1 MSPVSSA
8 LIFSNLLYCTCIFT
22 TSLYSALLLRLQ
34 LSPSNYVF
42 LIPSIPSGF
51 QQTPFLKPL
60 SFGLQLQRFC
70 FCLIQLRDL
79 TPLPPP
85 HKKANKTNSLPHP
98 LSPRT
103 RSSGAD
109 LVKQT
114 GPISSPHGSIS
125 GKWMCCPL
133 DRGSAKPWQ
142 APYLFARHKL
152 LAWCQMCMQE
162 SWMPVNTYSP
172 VCFMHCELI
181 LYTLRAG
188 LCLKT

>member
-34 LSPSNYVF
+34 LSPSNHLF
-42 LIPSIPSGF
+42 LISSIPSGF

-103 RSSGAD
+103 RASGAD
-109 LVKQT
+109 RSNRLAQSVPRMALFLGSGCAVHWTEEVPSLGRLPTYLQDISCWHGVRCACKKAGCQLIPIVLFVSCTVNLSYIHYGLVY
-114 GPISSPHGSIS
+114 
-125 GKWMCCPL
+125 
-133 DRGSAKPWQ
+133 A
-142 APYLFARHKL
+142 
-152 LAWCQMCMQE
+152 
-162 SWMPVNTYSP
+162 
-172 VCFMHCELI
+172 
-181 LYTLRAG
+181 
-188 LCLKT
+188 